1 MTPISERGDLDME
14 KEINI
19 SRYIS
24 NFYFGNF
31 QPPAKQ

>member
-1 MTPISERGDLDME
+1 MTPISERGDLVIE

-19 SRYIS
+19 SLYIS
-24 NFYFGNF
+24 NFYSGNF